1 MNNIWH
7 DVEAGNPKKF
17 NTIVEIPKDSKL
29 KYELDKK
36 TGLLLLD
43 RAMHS
48 SVAYPGN
55 YGMVPR
61 TLWEDGDPLDVLII
75 SDYPIHPLTLVKTR
89 PIGVMRMIDD
99 GESDDKIIGVVDD
112 DPRYKEIKDV
122 SNLAQ
127 HRVKEIKNF
136 FETYKLL
143 RNKDVKITKIEGK
156 TAALKAVEK
165 GIRLYK
171 EKYS

>member
-1 MNNIWH
+1 MENIWH
-7 DVEAGNPKKF
+7 DVKAGNVDEL
-17 NTIVEIPKDSKL
+17 NTIIEIPKDSKL

-36 TGLLLLD
+36 TGLLMLD

-55 YGMVPR
+55 YGMVPQ
-61 TLWEDGDPLDVLII
+61 TLWEDGDPLDVLVI
-75 SDYPIHPLTLVKTR
+75 SDYPIHPLTLVKAR
-89 PIGVMRMIDD
+89 PIGVMKMIDD
-99 GESDDKIIGVVDD
+99 GESDDKIIAVVSD
-112 DPRYKEIKDV
+112 DPRYDEIQDLDDV
-122 SNLAQ
+122 AL

-143 RNKDVKITKIEGK
+143 RNKKVEITSVEGK
-156 TAALKAVEK
+156 QAAKNAVK
-165 GIRLYK
+165 KSFKLYK

>member
-1 MNNIWH
+1 MNVWH
-7 DVEAGNPKKF
+7 DVEAGKPNKF

-29 KYELDKK
+29 KYEIDKD

-43 RAMHS
+43 RAMYS

-55 YGMVPR
+55 YGMVPK
-61 TLWEDGDPLDVLII
+61 TLWDDGDPLDVLIV

-99 GESDDKIIGVVDD
+99 GESDDKIIGVVAD
-112 DPRYKEIKDV
+112 DPRYNEITDL
-122 SNLAQ
+122 SNLAN

-143 RNKDVKITKIEGK
+143 RDKEVKITKVEGK
-156 TAALKAVEK
+156 LKALEALKK
-165 GIRLYK
+165 GLELYK
-171 EKYS
+171 KKFD

>member
-1 MNNIWH
+1 MNVWH
-7 DVEAGNPKKF
+7 EVEAGKPSNF

-29 KYELDKK
+29 KYELDKE
-36 TGLLLLD
+36 TGLLILD
-43 RAMHS
+43 RAMYS

-55 YGMVPR
+55 YGMVPK
-61 TLWEDGDPLDVLII
+61 TLWDDGDPLDVLVI

-99 GESDDKIIGVVDD
+99 GESDDKIIGVVTD
-112 DPRYKEIKDV
+112 DPRYDEIKDL
-122 SNLAQ
+122 SNLAS

-143 RNKDVKITKIEGK
+143 RNKEVEITKIEGK
-156 TAALKAVEK
+156 KQALEAVKK
-165 GIRLYK
+165 GLRQYK
-171 EKYS
+171 EKYD